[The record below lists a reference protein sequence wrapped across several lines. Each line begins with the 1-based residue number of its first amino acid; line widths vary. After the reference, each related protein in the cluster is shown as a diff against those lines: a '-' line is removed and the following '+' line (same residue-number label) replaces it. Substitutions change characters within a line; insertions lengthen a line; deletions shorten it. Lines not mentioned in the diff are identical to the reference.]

1 MCEKVKV
8 RRMRLSTNASFA
20 LPGLLLL
27 SIACATPQPGSSSGA
42 ADTIEKIKATK
53 VIKLGYRESSVPFSF
68 KGSDG
73 KPLGY
78 TVDLCTRVVEGLGRD
93 LAMPELRTEWVPV
106 TPETRIGALVD
117 GTIDLEC
124 GSTTNTLSRQERVDF
139 SNLTF
144 VDGAT
149 LLSSVDSKLGSLA
162 DLNGK
167 RVAVIPGTTT
177 ERLLRETF
185 VKAGLKTEIVPVKEH
200 SEGLVAIDQHRADA
214 YASDRNILVGL
225 ALTSSD
231 PRRYIMIDRF
241 LSYEPYGLM
250 LRRDPVFRLAVNRQ
264 LANIYRS
271 GTVLDIYRKWF
282 GAFGPPSDLLIAM
295 YALYALPE

>member
-1 MCEKVKV
+1 MV
-8 RRMRLSTNASFA
+8 RGMRPSTKGCFVLS
-20 LPGLLLL
+20 GLLLL

-42 ADTIEKIKATK
+42 ADTIEKIKAAK

-73 KPLGY
+73 NPLGY
-78 TVDLCTRVVEGLGRD
+78 SVDLCTRVVEGLGRH
-93 LAMPELRTEWVPV
+93 LAMPELRTEWVQV
-106 TPETRIGALVD
+106 TPETRIGALID

-124 GSTTNTLSRQERVDF
+124 GSTTSTLSRQERVDF

-149 LLSSVDSKLGSLA
+149 LLSSVDAKLSSLA

-177 ERLLRETF
+177 ERLVRDTF

-200 SEGLVAIDQHRADA
+200 SEGLVAINQHRADA
-214 YASDRNILVGL
+214 YASDRAILVGL

-231 PRRYIMIDRF
+231 PKRYTMIDRP

-250 LRRDPVFRLAVNRQ
+250 LRRDPAFRLAVNRQ
-264 LANIYRS
+264 LAHIYRS
-271 GTVLDIYRKWF
+271 GAVLDLYRKWF
-282 GAFGPPSDLLIAM
+282 GVFGPPSDLLIAM
-295 YALYALPE
+295 YALYALPD